1 MTLAMPHLGAPLARL
16 KRRFGDRPVIALLET
31 AARAGYL
38 ARGAVYLSV
47 GGVAMLAALRLTPHA
62 QGALGALEAWGD
74 WPFGLAL
81 LWLIGLCLY
90 AFAGWRALQ
99 SLLDVDRK
107 GRTLKGLAA
116 RAGQAISGLTYG
128 GLAVSL
134 FEVMD
139 ALEDLHE
146 PDDQATTRAFVET
159 VLDLPFGPALVLGMG
174 LFVLACGIGSIARA
188 GFDHFGRGLDCE
200 PDTRAWAGTLARVG
214 YLGRGVAL
222 LPAGVLLANAG
233 LHARAAEARGI
244 GGALQ
249 MLASW
254 PFGHTILGLTAAG
267 LMAFGLFAVV
277 EAWLRPIHLARA
289 AP

>member
-1 MTLAMPHLGAPLARL
+1 MTLAMPHLGAPLDRL
-16 KRRFGDRPVIALLET
+16 RRRFGHRPWIALLEA

-47 GGVAMLAALRLTPHA
+47 GGVALLAALRLSPHA
-62 QGALGALEAWGD
+62 VGALGALEAWGD

-99 SLLDVDRK
+99 SLFDVDRK
-107 GRTLKGLAA
+107 GRSLKGLAA

-134 FEVMD
+134 FSLID

-146 PDDQATTRAFVET
+146 ADDQAATRAFVDG
-159 VLDLPFGPALVLGMG
+159 VLDLPFGPAIVIGMG
-174 LFVLACGIGSIARA
+174 LFVLACGVGSIARA

-200 PDTRAWAGTLARVG
+200 PDTRAWAGTLARIG

-222 LPAGVLLANAG
+222 LPAAGLLVSAG
-233 LHARAAEARGI
+233 LHARAAEARGV
-244 GGALQ
+244 GGALE
-249 MLASW
+249 MVAEW
-254 PFGHTILGLTAAG
+254 PFGHAILGLTALG
-267 LMAFGLFAVV
+267 LIAFGLFAVV
-277 EAWLRPIHLARA
+277 EAALRPMRLHDLG
-289 AP
+289 